1 MVEHGWWMT
10 EDGCRMTAESPPS
23 LSTIHH
29 PPSTIR
35 HPPSVIRL
43 SDILYSGI
51 IACTFQGSFMRRI
64 VQFLALS
71 VVTVLVTVP
80 AAQQKFKVATAS
92 VPIYVSVTDQQKRLV
107 PDLVQDDF
115 EVLDNAKPQVVNIF
129 ENKTTPITTIVML
142 DTSGSMTVALDLV
155 KQGAEQFLIRLLPED
170 QGQVGAFN
178 DKIQFLPQTDFIS
191 DRDRLV
197 TYLRDLDFGY
207 PTRLYDAVDESI
219 ARLENTDG
227 RKVVLVF
234 TDGDDNS
241 SKVGLGHVMDR
252 ARSKDVM
259 IYAIGLVNEYFNG
272 QQKVRSQPDRGLKK
286 LAEETGG
293 GYFELK
299 KTADLNETFTRVAQ
313 ELHSMYVLGFSPE
326 ALDGKVHKLE
336 VRIKKPGMTTR
347 ARKSYLA
354 ASLTTSEV
362 RKE

>member
-1 MVEHGWWMT
+1 
-10 EDGCRMTAESPPS
+10 
-23 LSTIHH
+23 
-29 PPSTIR
+29 
-35 HPPSVIRL
+35 
-43 SDILYSGI
+43 
-51 IACTFQGSFMRRI
+51 MRRI
-64 VQFLALS
+64 VLFLALS

-92 VPIYVSVTDQQKRLV
+92 VPVYVSVTDQQKRLV

-115 EVLDNAKPQVVNIF
+115 EVLDNAKLQVVNIF

-197 TYLRDLDFGY
+197 AFLKDLDFGY

-219 ARLENTDG
+219 ARLENIDG

-259 IYAIGLVNEYFNG
+259 VYAIGLVNDYFNG
-272 QQKVRSQPDRGLKK
+272 QQRVRSQPDRGLKK

-326 ALDGKVHKLE
+326 TLDGKVHKLE

-354 ASLTTSEV
+354 ASVPTSEV